1 MMNTPPVIGH
11 LEWFPMR
18 VTYHRELKMK
28 RFLDELG
35 IENFIPMHYE
45 IVNMREGRKRMLV
58 PAIHNLIFVRSTQEE
73 LTELKMTHK
82 EFEPLRYMMSISRHG
97 ETPKTIL
104 RVPDKE
110 MENFMRVASTQDDS
124 LQYLDYQDFIGKEGK
139 RVKINEGTFAGVEGV
154 IKRIKKNKHVVVQI
168 EGVAAI
174 AIAFVPSKYLSIL

>member
-1 MMNTPPVIGH
+1 MNTPATMEH

-28 RFLDELG
+28 QYLDGLD
-35 IENFIPMHYE
+35 IENFVPMHYE
-45 IVNMREGRKRMLV
+45 IVNTRQGRRRMLT
-58 PAIHNLIFVRSTQEE
+58 PAIHNLIFVRTTHER
-73 LTELKMTHK
+73 LTELKMTRK

-97 ETPKTIL
+97 DTPKTIL

-110 MENFMRVASTQDDS
+110 MENFMRVASTQDES

-139 RVKINEGTFAGVEGV
+139 HVKINEGTFAGVEGV

-174 AIAFVPSKYLSIL
+174 AIAFVPSKYLSII